1 MKSDDNHLNLTSVS
15 GLLDAVDV
23 AKDNPP
29 EPIFSDYLEMTSL
42 VLMFIIGAP
51 LNLAAYTQ
59 LAERPM
65 TSRLD
70 LLKRHLNYS
79 DLLVIFVYVPSRACW
94 LLTYDWRGGDL
105 LCRVVKMMHTV
116 AFQSSSNVIVCIAL
130 DRLFSVF
137 SATRHSPDKANRRI
151 RLMLAAA
158 WATAFVIGFPQLV
171 VWRSYVPFQ
180 HLNWS
185 QCLQVRG
192 SQIAEYKLTLERT
205 RGGGSSSLWKFEVR
219 STQASFCRSSCER

>member
-1 MKSDDNHLNLTSVS
+1 MKSSGDPLNMTTVA
-15 GLLDAVDV
+15 GLFDPNVVDV
-23 AKDNPP
+23 SSKGNPP

-79 DLLVIFVYVPSRACW
+79 DLLVIFIYVPSRACW

-116 AFQSSSNVIVCIAL
+116 AFQ
-130 DRLFSVF
+130 
-137 SATRHSPDKANRRI
+137 
-151 RLMLAAA
+151 
-158 WATAFVIGFPQLV
+158 
-171 VWRSYVPFQ
+171 
-180 HLNWS
+180 
-185 QCLQVRG
+185 
-192 SQIAEYKLTLERT
+192 
-205 RGGGSSSLWKFEVR
+205 
-219 STQASFCRSSCER
+219 

>member
-1 MKSDDNHLNLTSVS
+1 MKSSGDPLNMTVVS
-15 GLLDAVDV
+15 GLFDATVVD
-23 AKDNPP
+23 APSKGNPP

-70 LLKRHLNYS
+70 LLKRHLNYT
-79 DLLVIFVYVPSRACW
+79 DLLVIFIYVPSRACW

-116 AFQSSSNVIVCIAL
+116 AFQV
-130 DRLFSVF
+130 RLLPHYLLPLNS
-137 SATRHSPDKANRRI
+137 RHSFLSI
-151 RLMLAAA
+151 I
-158 WATAFVIGFPQLV
+158 AFA
-171 VWRSYVPFQ
+171 
-180 HLNWS
+180 
-185 QCLQVRG
+185 QCSLIDYSRE
-192 SQIAEYKLTLERT
+192 IT
-205 RGGGSSSLWKFEVR
+205 RNSEN
-219 STQASFCRSSCER
+219 